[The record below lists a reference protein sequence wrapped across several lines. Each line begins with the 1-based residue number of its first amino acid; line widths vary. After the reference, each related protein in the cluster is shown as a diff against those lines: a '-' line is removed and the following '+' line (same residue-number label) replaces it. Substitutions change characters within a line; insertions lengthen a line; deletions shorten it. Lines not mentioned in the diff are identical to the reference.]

1 MVVSKIKGGADL
13 MTPGLAGP
21 PFPAGAKLGAVV
33 AIASL
38 ENPSVP
44 VAIGICTIDISTLQS
59 ARGAK
64 GHAVEILHWAGD
76 EVWDWSTSGKS
87 GLTPPEN
94 LEGWIDES
102 ADNLAGDA
110 ENLKINDD
118 EVEEGGVALPQADS
132 QASQRNNGNPYVS
145 GEDIVEVVDMD
156 EEKDMT
162 TEGTSLK
169 TIRPGNHNKLRQPLE
184 IDNAFRQAFFYG
196 VHHHH
201 ETYPDQPKHGL
212 TFPLSQ
218 SLVMSALVLPF
229 LPAFTQK
236 QTESLVIKKTSW
248 KNARKY
254 IKALDKQ
261 KLLLSKDRPGNE
273 VDVLDID
280 FKDLAFQDFRPYKL
294 PKKETGGS
302 QSKNGTST
310 GAETGDDSIGQKL
323 KRIELFRPKDSLAP
337 LFETRYVTF
346 LSCRERGHPN

>member
-110 ENLKINDD
+110 ENLKIDDD

-162 TEGTSLK
+162 TEGTSFEDN
-169 TIRPGNHNKLRQPLE
+169 TSRQPQQTKTTLRNRQCIPSGILLRRPPPPRNIPRPTKTRAYLSLIPISRHVRTRPPLPPSLHPKANRITCHKKDELE
-184 IDNAFRQAFFYG
+184 ERAQ
-196 VHHHH
+196 VH
-201 ETYPDQPKHGL
+201 
-212 TFPLSQ
+212 Q
-218 SLVMSALVLPF
+218 SLGQA
-229 LPAFTQK
+229 
-236 QTESLVIKKTSW
+236 
-248 KNARKY
+248 
-254 IKALDKQ
+254 
-261 KLLLSKDRPGNE
+261 E
-273 VDVLDID
+273 VTFIE
-280 FKDLAFQDFRPYKL
+280 R
-294 PKKETGGS
+294 
-302 QSKNGTST
+302 ST
-310 GAETGDDSIGQKL
+310 GQRSGC
-323 KRIELFRPKDSLAP
+323 F
-337 LFETRYVTF
+337 
-346 LSCRERGHPN
+346 GH